1 MTDDMAPSDDMTD
14 NAMTSPAVAGD
25 CPMAGPPIL
34 LANWSSRSSRIPAEA
49 IAYFLCI

>member
-1 MTDDMAPSDDMTD
+1 MTDDMTD
-14 NAMTSPAVAGD
+14 NAMTSPAVVGN

-34 LANWSSRSSRIPAEA
+34 LANRSSRSSRIPAGA